1 MRRSSS
7 VTAVNAM
14 RLYFAYGSNM
24 WDAQMARRCPES
36 RKIGIA
42 RLRGYRWIITARGYA
57 NVVESAGDEVEGVLF
72 EISRSDEES
81 LDRYEG
87 VATGMYRKADLR
99 VLHGGKEELALVYV
113 DSITA
118 EGPPKQEYIGRINSG
133 LADAKLSED
142 YVARQVRKFIPAPP

>member
-1 MRRSSS
+1 
-7 VTAVNAM
+7 M

-24 WDAQMARRCPES
+24 WDVQMAARCPGS

-57 NVVESAGDEVEGVLF
+57 NVVESAADEVEGVLF
-72 EISRSDEES
+72 EISRTDEDS

-87 VATGMYRKADLR
+87 VAAGMYRQAELR
-99 VLHGGKEELALVYV
+99 VLHEGKEALALVYV
-113 DSITA
+113 DSVTA

-133 LADAKLSED
+133 LADAKLSAG
-142 YVARQVRKFIPAPP
+142 YVARHVRKFIPA